1 MFINKVLF
9 TRLYFNIKFWLSLL
23 YFSIIM
29 NSVMRQLYFFT
40 CLFLVFSLR
49 SQNPEGPSD
58 CTYSK
63 EIIIPFNYQL
73 QLDQKPLLNQTVFY
87 THRDQFSYWYKI
99 IVKEESVISFE
110 AKPINDS
117 DGYAIYVYQYNHPDF
132 CDKLYYQKM
141 KPMKSSFFLSG
152 SAKDPDDLSLRKMK
166 IKKDQTYYISVLNT
180 SINNCGHVMT
190 MVVGNDTLRVKAV
203 HFPCQRSLP
212 VLATHQPIVEKKQK
226 AETQEPIK
234 TDSIKKNNPVVLLE
248 QNPKKEIQPVVPVNT
263 AVKEPLII
271 EESKII
277 KLPMLGIIVLNS
289 ASKKPLDLQPVLM
302 NVLERE
308 NVPLKKNKEGKWE
321 VQLQK
326 GVKYKV
332 KASGF
337 GYKEKEKT
345 FTYEGEENMEL
356 LLDPL
361 KVGDNFVMKSIY
373 FYPNTYALK
382 KESEEELQKLLNYLK
397 ANENVTIEI
406 QGHTNGDHR
415 ISKNKAYASLGEE
428 WNFDGT
434 SKKLSQKRAEAIKI
448 FLESNGIPAER
459 LQAKG
464 FGGSQPIIKDP
475 ETNEEGQMNIRVEV
489 EILKN

>member
-1 MFINKVLF
+1 
-9 TRLYFNIKFWLSLL
+9 
-23 YFSIIM
+23 
-29 NSVMRQLYFFT
+29 MRQLYIFI
-40 CLFLVFSLR
+40 FLCFVFSLF

-63 EIIIPFNYQL
+63 EIVIPFNYQL
-73 QLDQKPLLNQTVFY
+73 QSDQKPLLNQTVFY
-87 THRDQFSYWYKI
+87 SHRDQFSFWYKI
-99 IVKEESVISFE
+99 IAKEESVISFE
-110 AKPINDS
+110 TKPINDS
-117 DGYAIYVYQYNHPDF
+117 DEFAIYVYQYNNPDF
-132 CDKLYYQKM
+132 CNKLYYQKM
-141 KPMKSSFFLSG
+141 KPLKSSFFLSG
-152 SAKDPDDLSLRKMK
+152 SAKDAYDLSVRKMEL
-166 IKKDQTYYISVLNT
+166 KKDQVYYISILNT
-180 SINNCGHVMT
+180 SINNCGQIMT
-190 MVVGNDTLRVKAV
+190 MIAGKDTLTVKAV
-203 HFPCQRSLP
+203 HFPCRRILP
-212 VLATHQPIVEKKQK
+212 VLATNKPLPDKPKKEEHPK
-226 AETQEPIK
+226 PIK
-234 TDSIKKNNPVVLLE
+234 ADSIKKNDPVVLLE

-271 EESKII
+271 EESKVL
-277 KLPMLGIIVLNS
+277 KLPLLNIAVLNS
-289 ASKKPLDLQPVLM
+289 VSKQPLDLQPVLIH
-302 NVLERE
+302 VLERE
-308 NVPLKKNKEGKWE
+308 NIPLKKNKDEKWE

-332 KASGF
+332 KVSGF
-337 GYKEKEKT
+337 GYKEMEKT

-382 KESEEELQKLLNYLK
+382 KESSEELQKLLNYLK
-397 ANENVTIEI
+397 ANEQVTIEI

-428 WNFDGT
+428 WNFEGS
-434 SKKLSQKRAEAIKI
+434 SKKLSQKRAEAIKA
-448 FLESNGIPAER
+448 FLESNGIRAER